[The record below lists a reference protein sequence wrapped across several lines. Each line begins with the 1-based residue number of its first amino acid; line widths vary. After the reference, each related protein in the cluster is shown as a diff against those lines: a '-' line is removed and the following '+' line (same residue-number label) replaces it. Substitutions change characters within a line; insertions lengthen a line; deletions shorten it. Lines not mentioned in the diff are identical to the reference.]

1 MNYQIKDILGQIKQT
16 AKGLKQGVRIA
27 DDVQRASG
35 ANIEGGLGY
44 GQSILDP
51 RFKQGIGQAG
61 VTLKQ
66 TPAQFV
72 GAYTSRLLVDAA
84 KRS

>member
-44 GQSILDP
+44 GQSILD
-51 RFKQGIGQAG
+51 
-61 VTLKQ
+61 
-66 TPAQFV
+66 
-72 GAYTSRLLVDAA
+72 
-84 KRS
+84 

>member
-35 ANIEGGLGY
+35 ANIEGGL
-44 GQSILDP
+44 
-51 RFKQGIGQAG
+51 
-61 VTLKQ
+61 VM
-66 TPAQFV
+66 
-72 GAYTSRLLVDAA
+72 A
-84 KRS
+84 KAFLIRVLNRV